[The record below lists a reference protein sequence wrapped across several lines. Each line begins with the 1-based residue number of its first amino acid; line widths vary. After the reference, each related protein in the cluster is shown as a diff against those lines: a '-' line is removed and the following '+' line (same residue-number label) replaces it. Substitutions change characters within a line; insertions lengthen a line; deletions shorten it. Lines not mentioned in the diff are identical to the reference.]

1 MNKLLLALAVMFLI
15 GCEQPPPAPPQP
27 RPALVVTVGDR
38 FAASPT
44 ILIGEIKPRYESGQ
58 GFRID
63 GKIVQRY
70 VEIGS
75 NVGKGQLL
83 ARLDNR
89 DTGLSAKA
97 SEARVQAAKADLA
110 LAQAELD
117 RLNKLYQRKFIS
129 RQAVD
134 IQEAKYQ
141 SAAALVRQ
149 TQAEAAVSTN
159 QSAYTDLKAE
169 RDGVVTDIHAEP
181 GQVVAA
187 GEIIAR
193 IAVPESMEV
202 EVFVPESRMQPIE
215 PNLAAE
221 VRLWADPTR
230 IYQGKIREIAPAAD
244 SVTRTFQIRIALSN
258 PPPNQ
263 MRLGMTAAV
272 IFNDH
277 DRRDFLL
284 PLPAVSQYDGKTVA
298 WIVDPDSGQVFPRP
312 VQTGIFREDGVV
324 ITEGLQIG
332 DQVVVAGVHT
342 LLSGQKVRPQL
353 VQQNP

>member
-15 GCEQPPPAPPQP
+15 GCEQAPPAPPQP

-38 FAASPT
+38 FAATPT
-44 ILIGEIKPRYESGQ
+44 ILIGEIKSRYESEQ

-70 VEIGS
+70 VEIGA
-75 NVGKGQLL
+75 NVSKGQLL
-83 ARLDNR
+83 AKLDNR

-117 RLNKLYQRKFIS
+117 RLKTLYQRKFIS

-149 TQAEAAVSTN
+149 TLAEAAVSTN
-159 QSAYTDLKAE
+159 QSAYTDLRAE

-202 EVFVPESRMQPIE
+202 EVSVPESRMRPIE
-215 PNLAAE
+215 RNLAAE
-221 VRLWADPTR
+221 VRLWADPTQT
-230 IYQGKIREIAPAAD
+230 YQGKIREIAPAAD

-284 PLPAVSQYDGKTVA
+284 PLPAVSQYDGKTVV
-298 WIVDPDSGQVFPRP
+298 WIVDPNSDQVFPRP

-342 LLSGQKVRPQL
+342 LLSGQKVRPQF

>member
-15 GCEQPPPAPPQP
+15 GCEQAPPAPPQP

-44 ILIGEIKPRYESGQ
+44 ILIGEIKSRYESGQ

-63 GKIVQRY
+63 GKIEQRY
-70 VEIGS
+70 VEIGT
-75 NVGKGQLL
+75 NVTKGQLL
-83 ARLDNR
+83 ARLDKR

-97 SEARVQAAKADLA
+97 SLARVQAAKADLA

-134 IQEAKYQ
+134 IQQAKYQ
-141 SAAALVRQ
+141 SAAALVKQ
-149 TQAEAAVSTN
+149 TAAEAAVSAN
-159 QSAYTDLKAE
+159 QSAYTELKAE
-169 RDGVVTDIHAEP
+169 RDGVITDIHAEP

-202 EVFVPESRMQPIE
+202 EVSVPESRMQPIV

-230 IYQGKIREIAPAAD
+230 IYQGRVREIAPAAD

-258 PPPNQ
+258 PPPIQ

-272 IFNDH
+272 IFNNP

-284 PLPAVSQYDGKTVA
+284 PLPAVSDYEGKTVV
-298 WIVDPDSGQVFPRP
+298 WIVNPETGQVFPKA

-353 VQQNP
+353 VQDNL